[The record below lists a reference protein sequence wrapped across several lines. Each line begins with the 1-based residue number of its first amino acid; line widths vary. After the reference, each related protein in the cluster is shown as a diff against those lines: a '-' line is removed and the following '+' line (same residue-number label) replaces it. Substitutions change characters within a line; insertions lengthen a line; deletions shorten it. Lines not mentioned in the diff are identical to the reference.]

1 VQAGATGLR
10 QTRAKCGEQNCH
22 CQGRKGD
29 RFDVSFYQCR
39 CGLTTLYN
47 NR

>member
-1 VQAGATGLR
+1 LR
-10 QTRAKCGEQNCH
+10 QTPAKCGEQNCR

-39 CGLTTLYN
+39 CGLTTLLQ
-47 NR
+47 